1 MRGKTQVMGMV
12 ESTSN
17 GRERRAAF
25 VRAFAL
31 MLALALPLTPAR
43 AAEPARNPVPA
54 EVTLIHEPPTNP
66 AHQAIHA
73 RVLGDPTFE
82 GARRFFASFRL
93 KQPLVIRTRSCSGRG
108 GAWYYEGAVTV
119 CYEYLQNAVDNA
131 RSDRRPDW
139 VSEEDAIRGQFTD
152 VLYHEGAHAL
162 IEFLGIPLFSREE
175 DAADT
180 MASFAVLALFRQDAP
195 ALINGIVYSYLV
207 DTGVKNFNELP
218 SLESRTIASRQYGG
232 AHSTPLQR
240 LFNVVCLAAGSDP
253 ASYRALVSRSDMP
266 AWRANGCEEE
276 YKQVAHA
283 VRTLLAP
290 HLDRDAL
297 ERQFPGTV
305 WPEVA
310 RR

>member
-1 MRGKTQVMGMV
+1 MNRQGW
-12 ESTSN
+12 
-17 GRERRAAF
+17 RAAF
-25 VRAFAL
+25 VAAFVAACVVASVA
-31 MLALALPLTPAR
+31 ALAMAVPAGPAR
-43 AAEPARNPVPA
+43 AAEPVRLALPG
-54 EVTLIHEPPTNP
+54 EVTLVHEPPTNP

-73 RVLGDPTFE
+73 RIQGDPTFE
-82 GARRFFASFRL
+82 GARRFFAAFRL
-93 KQPLVIRTRSCSGRG
+93 GRPLLIRTRSCSGRG
-108 GAWYYEGAVTV
+108 GAWYYEGAVTI

-131 RSDRRPDW
+131 RSDRRPEW
-139 VSEEDAIRGQFTD
+139 VSEEDAIRGQFAD

-180 MASFAVLALFRQDAP
+180 MASFAILALFRQDAP

-207 DTGVKNFNELP
+207 DTGVRNFSELP
-218 SLESRTIASRQYGG
+218 SLEARTITSRQYGG

-253 ASYRALVSRSDMP
+253 ASYRALVSRSELP

-283 VRTLLAP
+283 VRSLLAP

-297 ERQFPGTV
+297 QRQFPGAV
-305 WPEVA
+305 WPEPPS
-310 RR
+310 R

>member
-1 MRGKTQVMGMV
+1 MGMA
-12 ESTSN
+12 ESTGN
-17 GRERRAAF
+17 GREWRAAF
-25 VRAFAL
+25 VSAFAL
-31 MLALALPLTPAR
+31 MLALALPLTPVR
-43 AAEPARNPVPA
+43 AAEPARNALPA
-54 EVTLIHEPPTNP
+54 EVTLIHEPPANP

-93 KQPLVIRTRSCSGRG
+93 NRPLVIRTRSCSGRG
-108 GAWYYEGAVTV
+108 GAWYHEGAVTV
-119 CYEYLQNAVDNA
+119 CYDYLQNAVDNA

-139 VSEEDAIRGQFTD
+139 VSEEDAIRGQFAD

-180 MASFAVLALFRQDAP
+180 MASFTILALFGQDAP

-297 ERQFPGTV
+297 QRQFPGAV

>member
-1 MRGKTQVMGMV
+1 MGMA

-17 GRERRAAF
+17 RREWQAAF

-43 AAEPARNPVPA
+43 AAEPVHYAVPA
-54 EVTLIHEPPTNP
+54 QVTLIHEPPANP

-93 KQPLVIRTRSCSGRG
+93 NRPLVIRTRSCSGRG
-108 GAWYYEGAVTV
+108 GAWYHEGAVTV
-119 CYEYLQNAVDNA
+119 CYDYLQNAVDNA

-139 VSEEDAIRGQFTD
+139 VSEEDAIRGQFAD

-180 MASFAVLALFRQDAP
+180 MASFTILALFGQDAP

-297 ERQFPGTV
+297 QRQFPGAV

>member
-1 MRGKTQVMGMV
+1 MQVMGMA

-17 GRERRAAF
+17 GQEWRAAF
-25 VRAFAL
+25 VRAFSL

-43 AAEPARNPVPA
+43 AAEPARNAVPA
-54 EVTLIHEPPTNP
+54 QVTLIHEPPTNP

-73 RVLGDPTFE
+73 RVLGDRTFE

-93 KQPLVIRTRSCSGRG
+93 NRPLVIRTRSCSGRG

-139 VSEEDAIRGQFTD
+139 VSEDDAIRGQFAD

-180 MASFAVLALFRQDAP
+180 MASFTILTLFRQDAP

-218 SLESRTIASRQYGG
+218 SLESRPIASRQYGG

-240 LFNVVCLAAGSDP
+240 LFKVVCLAAGSDP

-297 ERQFPGTV
+297 QRQFPGAV
-305 WPEVA
+305 WPEVS

>member
-1 MRGKTQVMGMV
+1 MMGMTG
-12 ESTSN
+12 SIK
-17 GRERRAAF
+17 GRLGWHMALVAALCVFTTLAMAMVLPVSLAKAAGPERSA
-25 VRAFAL
+25 
-31 MLALALPLTPAR
+31 M
-43 AAEPARNPVPA
+43 PA
-54 EVTLIHEPPTNP
+54 EVTLVHEPPTNP
-66 AHQAIHA
+66 AHQAIF
-73 RVLGDPTFE
+73 RRIQGDPIFE

-93 KQPLVIRTRSCSGRG
+93 NRPLVIRTRNCSGRG
-108 GAWYYEGAVTV
+108 GAWYFEGAVTI

-131 RSDRRPDW
+131 RSERRPDW
-139 VSEEDAIRGQFTD
+139 VGEEDAIRGQFAD

-162 IEFLGIPLFSREE
+162 VEFLGLPLFSREE

-180 MASFAVLALFRQDAP
+180 MASFAILALFSKDAP

-218 SLESRTIASRQYGG
+218 SLEARTITSRQYGG

-240 LFNVVCLAAGSDP
+240 LFNVACLAAGSDP

-283 VRTLLAP
+283 VRTLLSP
-290 HLDRDAL
+290 HLDREALLRHFPDA
-297 ERQFPGTV
+297 V
-305 WPEVA
+305 WPEA
-310 RR
+310 APR